1 MRITVGCSKTK
12 PKNVFCKKQVRSFG
26 NILGMFPKSHL
37 IKITG
42 LPKRTVP
49 QRNTPGLSSSQG
61 VRVCRGRTQGGR
73 LHPGWMQVPAVGGP
87 GPWLTPPT
95 RHYCREPTSPLGN
108 LKETRL
114 GFFNLKYRVLAL
126 GHVLVTS

>member
-1 MRITVGCSKTK
+1 
-12 PKNVFCKKQVRSFG
+12 
-26 NILGMFPKSHL
+26 
-37 IKITG
+37 
-42 LPKRTVP
+42 
-49 QRNTPGLSSSQG
+49 
-61 VRVCRGRTQGGR
+61 
-73 LHPGWMQVPAVGGP
+73 MQVPAVGGP